1 MTTMTKKVSLLGLSA
16 VMLAGSLV
24 SAEAMPLTS
33 APVVKSDVQTVQYW
47 RDDRPRWAD
56 RGYYRGG
63 YYREGYYGGYRGYR
77 ERRDGYRYHN
87 GYWFPLAAF
96 ATGAIIGGAIAQ
108 PRYVA
113 PAPRYVAPA
122 PRYVVPANGLS
133 PRHVQYCSARYRSY
147 DVYSNTFQP
156 YNGPRQQCYSPYS

>member
-1 MTTMTKKVSLLGLSA
+1 MSTLMGKISLLGLSA
-16 VMLAGSLV
+16 VVLAGSL
-24 SAEAMPLTS
+24 APAQAMPLTS

-47 RDDRPRWAD
+47 RDDSPYWGRR
-56 RGYYRGG
+56 G

-77 ERRDGYRYHN
+77 ERREGYRYHN

-96 ATGAIIGGAIAQ
+96 ATGAIIGGALAQ

-122 PRYVVPANGLS
+122 PRYVVPSGGLN
-133 PRHVQYCSARYRSY
+133 PRHVRYCQGRYRSY

-156 YNGPRQQCYSPYS
+156 YHGPRQQCYSPYY